1 MTFFEETL
9 YNGEDGRLGHGY
21 FQRYQIKQVLFEEKT
36 EHQHLIIFENQH
48 FGRVLALDGIV
59 QTTEADECA
68 YHEMLVHV
76 PLFAL
81 ESPKNVL
88 IIGGGDGG
96 ALREALKHS
105 VESVTMVEI
114 DPRVIDLCKEYMP
127 SLSGGAFDHPRA
139 KLIIA
144 DGIKF
149 VAETD
154 QRFDAIIVDSTDPI
168 GPGEVLFSKAF
179 YAACKKCLTPGGV
192 LITQNGVP
200 FFQSEE
206 LTSSQQKLSPLFED
220 VGCYLTV
227 VPSYVG
233 GFMALGWATDDQNLR
248 SVAVETLQSRF
259 DRIGFKTEYYTP
271 AIHAAAFAL
280 PAFIAKQSS

>member
-1 MTFFEETL
+1 MKFFEETL
-9 YNGEDGRLGHGY
+9 YNGQGGRLGHGY
-21 FQRYQIKQVLFEEKT
+21 FQRYQIQQVLFEEKT

-59 QTTEADECA
+59 QTTEADESA

-81 ESPKNVL
+81 DHPQNIL

-96 ALREALKHS
+96 ALREALRHP
-105 VESVTMVEI
+105 VETVTMVEI

-139 KLIIA
+139 NLIIA
-144 DGIKF
+144 DGIQF

-168 GPGEVLFSKAF
+168 GPGEVLFTEAF
-179 YAACKKCLTPGGV
+179 YASCKKCLTPGGV

-206 LTSSQQKLSPLFED
+206 LKSSQQKLSPLFKD
-220 VGCYLTV
+220 AGCYLTV

-233 GFMALGWATDDQNLR
+233 GFMALGWATDNQDLR
-248 SVAVETLQSRF
+248 SVAAETLQSRF
-259 DRIGFKTEYYTP
+259 EDLGLKAQYYTP
-271 AIHAAAFAL
+271 AIHTAAFAL
-280 PAFIAKQSS
+280 PAFITKQSS

>member
-1 MTFFEETL
+1 VKFFEETL
-9 YNGEDGRLGHGY
+9 YNGQGGRLGHGY
-21 FQRYQIKQVLFEEKT
+21 FQRYQIQQVLFEEKT

-59 QTTEADECA
+59 QTTEADESA

-81 ESPKNVL
+81 DQPQNIL

-96 ALREALKHS
+96 ALREALRHP
-105 VESVTMVEI
+105 VETVTMVEI

-127 SLSGGAFDHPRA
+127 SLSGGAFYHPRA
-139 KLIIA
+139 NLIIA
-144 DGIKF
+144 DGIQF

-168 GPGEVLFSKAF
+168 GPGEVLFTEAF
-179 YAACKKCLTPGGV
+179 YASCKKCLTPGGV

-206 LTSSQQKLSPLFED
+206 LKSSQQKLSPLFKD
-220 VGCYLTV
+220 AGCYLTV

-233 GFMALGWATDDQNLR
+233 GFMALGWATDNQDLR
-248 SVAVETLQSRF
+248 SVAAETLQSRF
-259 DRIGFKTEYYTP
+259 EDLGLKTQYYTP
-271 AIHAAAFAL
+271 AIHTAAFAL
-280 PAFIAKQSS
+280 PAFITKQSS